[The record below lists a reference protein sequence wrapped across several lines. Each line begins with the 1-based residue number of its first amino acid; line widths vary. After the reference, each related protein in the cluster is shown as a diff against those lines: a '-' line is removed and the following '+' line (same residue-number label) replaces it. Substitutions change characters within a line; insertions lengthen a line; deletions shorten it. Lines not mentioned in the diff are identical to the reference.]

1 MRTAFVCVGLM
12 LGLMLLGPGSAP
24 AAGRA
29 EEAPSILGAG
39 AAQCDQWSSY
49 RTRNQDV
56 LVNVIV
62 SWTLG
67 YVSGVASRS
76 RSHEIR
82 HVQADATSV
91 QAWLDTDCLAQPSRT
106 IAEAAASFIADL
118 SHRSAATKRKP
129 AKAKSAE

>member
-1 MRTAFVCVGLM
+1 MRTAFACVGLVL
-12 LGLMLLGPGSAP
+12 LGLGFAP
-24 AAGRA
+24 TAGRA
-29 EEAPSILGAG
+29 EGAPSVLGAG
-39 AAQCDQWSSY
+39 SAQCDQWTSY

-67 YVSGVASRS
+67 YLSGVASRS
-76 RSHEIR
+76 RSHEVR

-106 IAEAAASFIADL
+106 IAEAATGFVANL
-118 SHRSAATKRKP
+118 SHLSAATKRKP
-129 AKAKSAE
+129 AKAKSAARP